1 MNTRKGL
8 FFPIVLVFFSGCFVL
23 YGTSCTTWRTVASA
37 EEYFSIGMAYF
48 EMRKYEEAE
57 KWLNRAKS
65 VDKTKTASEYN
76 LGRIAFEQKR
86 YAEALLHFDRILAKD
101 PDNVMTLKA
110 VAYTNIK
117 MGDLSAAEALYE
129 RILAMSPESADDGY
143 NYALVLYTMK
153 KYDKGEAVL
162 SKYPFALLENNE
174 VILLLARTLRAQHKP
189 EAADRYAQWLEV
201 NSDSSVRYEYALV
214 LEENGFY
221 VRALE
226 ECRTALKDLSQDSKE
241 PKKSALHYTIAR
253 LLLIADPE
261 NEEGITELQTAI
273 TEGFDDK
280 EALETLMTQKEISA
294 AHKEEIQRII
304 DDMAAAEQGKE
315 APQDEASSPP
325 DGKADQPKTSET
337 SA

>member
-1 MNTRKGL
+1 MNPRNPML
-8 FFPIVLVFFSGCFVL
+8 FSRTLIFFFVSFVFCGV
-23 YGTSCTTWRTVASA
+23 SCANWGAVASA

-48 EMRKYEEAE
+48 DMGKYAEAE

-76 LGRIAFEQKR
+76 LGRIAFETKR
-86 YAEALLHFDRILAKD
+86 YQEALQYFERILDKD
-101 PDNVMTLKA
+101 PYNVMTLKA
-110 VAYTNIK
+110 AAYTSIKLGNIE
-117 MGDLSAAEALYE
+117 GAEALYE
-129 RILAMSPESADDGY
+129 KILALEPENADDGY
-143 NYALVLYTMK
+143 NYALVLYTME
-153 KYDKGEAVL
+153 KYERSEAVL
-162 SKYPFALLENNE
+162 SKYPAALLENNE
-174 VILLLARTLRAQHKP
+174 VILLFARIQRAQHKP
-189 EAADRYAQWLEV
+189 EAADRYAQWLET
-201 NSDSSVRYEYALV
+201 NSDPLVRYEYALL

-226 ECRTALKDLSQDSKE
+226 ECRTVLKDLPQDSKE
-241 PKKSALHYTIAR
+241 PKKSTLHYTIAR

-261 NEEGITELQTAI
+261 NEEGITELQSAI

-280 EALETLMTQKEISA
+280 EALETLLTQKEISA

-304 DDMAAAEQGKE
+304 DDMATAEQGKE

-325 DGKADQPKTSET
+325 DGKTDQPKTSET